1 MPPVPSVSITK
12 TRGSLGV
19 VPTTNPVGILA
30 LIAPLVQGPS
40 MKKGPST
47 PTLQSKPS
55 QVNSLWDYCLLD
67 DVAEYVITESGKP
80 VLIVPQAPTTAG
92 VLGTPSV
99 HGSGN
104 LASGDITADAIFAPT
119 DDFDLAVRWTFGGTI
134 GTGPIKFQY
143 SIDSR
148 AIDDENKTW
157 SAVQSLGTAEA
168 INFPSTGVVLDLANG
183 KTVVTGDYFTV
194 HVTGPRLT
202 DSDVSAAL
210 TALGRASL
218 PWEVLDVEGIDASST
233 TAANV
238 NTFLAQQE
246 ALGKFKAFVIGAR
259 LRDQSTNETEAAYL
273 TAMTTA
279 WSGVGTIR
287 GSVTA
292 DGGYLTSVPRGV
304 DMIRKTSVPYAARL
318 MAVDYTVDAARV
330 RDGNLDS
337 VRIVDGN
344 GVAQFHDEQLDPG
357 LDDQRLVTLRSFANK
372 AGVFITNPNIIST
385 PGDSYVLM
393 QQARTMN
400 RACEIA
406 FAQLTEELSD
416 SFFTDKTTGKIRED
430 SAQALEAP
438 VKAAIG
444 TEMGK
449 KVSGFDF
456 RLDRDTVFT
465 PPTANL
471 SGDINIQMPI
481 YIKGFTINANL
492 VKTIT
497 VATTA
502 GG

>member
-1 MPPVPSVSITK
+1 MPVPSVSITK

-19 VPTTNPVGILA
+19 PPTTNPVGILA

-47 PTLQSKPS
+47 PTLQTKPS
-55 QVNSLWDYCLLD
+55 QINNLWDYCLLD
-67 DVAEYVITESGKP
+67 DVAEYVVTESGKP
-80 VLIVPQAPTTAG
+80 ILIVPQAPSTAG

-119 DDFDLAVRWTFGGTI
+119 DDFDLAVRWTNGGTI
-134 GTGPIKFQY
+134 GTTGPKFQY
-143 SIDSR
+143 STDSR
-148 AIDDENKTW
+148 DITDENKTW

-183 KTVVTGDYFTV
+183 KTVATGDYFTV
-194 HVTGPRLT
+194 HVTGPQLT
-202 DSDVSAAL
+202 DADVTTAL
-210 TALGRASL
+210 AALGRANL

-233 TAANV
+233 TVANV
-238 NTFLAQQE
+238 NSFLQQQE
-246 ALGKFKAFVIGAR
+246 ALGKFKAFVLGAR
-259 LRDQSTNETEAAYL
+259 LRHQSTGETEAAYL
-273 TAMTTA
+273 TAMTSA

-292 DGGYLTSVPRGV
+292 DGGYVTSVPRGI
-304 DMIRKTSVPYAARL
+304 DMVRKTSMPYAARL
-318 MAVDYTVDAARV
+318 MAIDYTVDAARV
-330 RDGNLDS
+330 KDGNLTG

-344 GVAQFHDEQLDPG
+344 NVAQFHDEQLDPG
-357 LDDQRLVTLRSFANK
+357 LDDQRLVVLRSFSNK
-372 AGVFITNPNIIST
+372 AGTFLNNPNIIST

-400 RACEIA
+400 RACEVA
-406 FAQLTEELSD
+406 FGVLTDELSD

-430 SAQALEAP
+430 SAQTLESP
-438 VKAAIG
+438 VKSAIG

-449 KVSGFDF
+449 KVSGYNFT
-456 RLDRDTVFT
+456 LDRDTVFQ
-465 PPTANL
+465 PPTASL
-471 SGDINIQMPI
+471 SGDVNIQMPI
-481 YIKGFTINANL
+481 YIKGFVINSNL

-497 VATTA
+497 VPTS